1 MSTDAR
7 TGIPTGANMD
17 ALFDADIER
26 AGSGCEK
33 YDGRLRRF
41 GRADV
46 MPLWVADMDFAAPD
60 CVQQAL
66 AERLAHPVFGYS
78 FPQDSFYQSLY
89 GWFERRHQWRIDPAQ
104 VLLTPGVVPSLFA
117 CVQALSEPGER
128 ILVPTPVYPPFF
140 AAVEKSARQLV
151 QSPLLSGPH
160 GYELDFD
167 HLQREAAAGARM
179 LLLCSPHN
187 PVGRVWRQDELERL
201 IALALRHRLVIVS
214 DDIHCDLTF
223 PGQQH
228 TPLARLA
235 PPELHLVT
243 AISASK
249 TFNIPGFA
257 LSALVTA
264 HGADRQAI
272 EAVLARSHVNPCNP
286 LSLAAFE
293 AAYRDGDR
301 WLDALRHYL
310 AGNRQQVMAFL
321 AHQPALR
328 CQPPEATCLMWLDC
342 RALNLDATAL
352 RDFFIQQAGLGLN
365 EGTSF
370 GLGGDGFMRLNI
382 GTQRAHLEQALGQ
395 LEAALSQQESQR

>member
-1 MSTDAR
+1 MTTDTSIDTAA
-7 TGIPTGANMD
+7 GADTDM
-17 ALFDADIER
+17 ASLFDTDIER

-33 YDGRLRRF
+33 YDGRQRRF

-46 MPLWVADMDFAAPD
+46 IPLWVADMDFAAPA

-78 FPQDSFYQSLY
+78 FPQERFYQSLY
-89 GWFERRHQWRIDPAQ
+89 GWFERRHQWAIDPAQ
-104 VLLTPGVVPSLFA
+104 VMLTPGVVPSLFA

-140 AAVEKSARQLV
+140 AAVEKSARQLI
-151 QSPLLSGPH
+151 QSPLLAGPR

-167 HLQREAAAGARM
+167 HLEREAAAGARL

-228 TPLARLA
+228 IPLARLA
-235 PPELHLVT
+235 PPELRLVT

-257 LSALVTA
+257 LSALVVA
-264 HGADRQAI
+264 QSADQQAI
-272 EAVLARSHVNPCNP
+272 RAVLERAHVNPCNP

-310 AGNRQQVMAFL
+310 QGNRERVTAFI
-321 AHQPALR
+321 ARQPALR
-328 CQPPEATCLMWLDC
+328 CHPPEATCLMWLDC
-342 RALNLDATAL
+342 RALNLSATAL
-352 RDFFIQQAGLGLN
+352 RDFFIHQARLGLN

-382 GTQRAHLEQALGQ
+382 GTQRTRLKQALGQ
-395 LEAALSQQESQR
+395 LEAALQR